1 MIDSS
6 NSYVALGRDELE
18 EPAVVASILV
28 EEAKVKGDEP
38 GTVDAGAEGVG
49 QLVDQHQDIAVVPR
63 KLDLRESQAIGC
75 QGGTRGAA
83 PTGADLGEPP
93 SLWRFLS
100 PNLAG

>member
-38 GTVDAGAEGVG
+38 GTVDAGAEGMG
-49 QLVDQHQDIAVVPR
+49 QLVDQDEDIAMVAR
-63 KLDLRESQAIGC
+63 QLDLREAQAVGC
-75 QGGTRGAA
+75 
-83 PTGADLGEPP
+83 
-93 SLWRFLS
+93 
-100 PNLAG
+100 